1 MADLMVI
8 LGLTVGSC
16 LVVGLLGLVALHLV
30 RHRSLRYQLVIV
42 ALVPMLAVVL
52 TVLINVQLM
61 FLSQHDTVVVLFAL
75 GTALLLAMVSAWL
88 VVQRITRASRQVGAG
103 LQQLVS
109 DSTMTPSAKA
119 ESLPE
124 DAAGAPHE
132 LASVLDELAA
142 TRRTLAEVRDRQQA
156 AESSRRE
163 LVSFMSHDLRTPL
176 AGLRALA
183 EGLED
188 GVIDD
193 VPRALTQMRGTV
205 NRMTGL
211 VDDLF
216 ALSRVQGPGEAKP
229 RMPVSV
235 SELVSD
241 VAAESSS
248 TAATRDVR
256 LDVVLPEADR
266 LAVLG
271 AGDDLT
277 RALAN
282 LASNAIRHTESGTV
296 VRLEAGRAADGE
308 IQVSVTDACG
318 GLPEA
323 SLDRVFDPGWR
334 GTPARGADDGGAG
347 LGLAI
352 ARGVVESH
360 AGAIRVHNVDGGCR
374 FQVTLPA
381 SRRTEPA
388 DRP

>member
-1 MADLMVI
+1 MTDLMVI
-8 LGLTVGSC
+8 LALTVGSC
-16 LVVGLLGLVALHLV
+16 VVVGLIGLVALHLV

-42 ALVPMLAVVL
+42 ALVPVLAVALAVL
-52 TVLINVQLM
+52 VNVSLM
-61 FLSQHDTVVVLFAL
+61 FLSRHDTVVVLTAL
-75 GTALLLAMVSAWL
+75 GTALLLAMLSAWL
-88 VVQRITRASRQVGAG
+88 VVRRITRASRQVGAG

-109 DSTMTPSAKA
+109 DSTTMPPVAVSA
-119 ESLPE
+119 P
-124 DAAGAPHE
+124 DPAAGAPHE
-132 LASVLDELAA
+132 LATVLDELAA
-142 TRRTLAEVRDRQQA
+142 TRRALAEVRDRQQA
-156 AESSRRE
+156 AETSRRE

-176 AGLRALA
+176 AGLRALT

-193 VPRALTQMRGTV
+193 VPRALSQMRGTV

-235 SELVSD
+235 RELVSD
-241 VAAESSS
+241 VAAESSG
-248 TAATRDVR
+248 TAASGDVR
-256 LDVVLPEADR
+256 LDVVLPEDDR

-282 LASNAIRHTESGTV
+282 LASNAIRHTDPGGT
-296 VRLEAGRAADGE
+296 VRLEAGRVADGDV
-308 IQVSVTDACG
+308 QVSVTDGCG
-318 GLPEA
+318 GLPET
-323 SLDRVFDPGWR
+323 SLARVFDPGWR
-334 GTPARGADDGGAG
+334 GTPARATDDGGAG

-360 AGAIRVHNVDGGCR
+360 AGAIRVANVDGGCR
-374 FQVTLPA
+374 FQLTLPA